1 MNNWY
6 ICVIYD
12 VCICM
17 WRVCVYTIFN
27 HVIRCILVDILWI
40 SQLGQL
46 WTLIY
51 NHPNHSISFCH
62 QKHSTQKFLQQFSS
76 RYIPF
81 KSKQVS
87 STTCSTWVF
96 LTVLRALVPLSE
108 RAFLASRS
116 PSNLKSTGGKTCDCD
131 FSVGF
136 LLHFCHVFFSGSFQE
151 ISKSIVISF

>member
-1 MNNWY
+1 MMYVN
-6 ICVIYD
+6 
-12 VCICM
+12 
-17 WRVCVYTIFN
+17 VCVYTIFN
-27 HVIRCILVDILWI
+27 HAIRCILVDILWI

-51 NHPNHSISFCH
+51 NHPNHSIFFCH

-76 RYIPF
+76 RYIYIYIVYIF
-81 KSKQVS
+81 LSNQNKFQN
-87 STTCSTWVF
+87 TTCSTWVF

-116 PSNLKSTGGKTCDCD
+116 PSNLKSTGGKTCDCE

-136 LLHFCHVFFSGSFQE
+136 FVALLPCVFFSGSFQE
-151 ISKSIVISF
+151 ISKYIVISF